1 VEEERVRSALE
12 IAMERISA
20 LPGLTPEDIAAQKEK
35 EFGPKG
41 EAIAARYMSGL
52 LTDEDLAA
60 ELDKH
65 RTDQWQ
71 IVRRALISSLC
82 QTLQLDGDLVSA
94 GKALSGLRRIATPK
108 TSVIGKAASDYQSIV
123 HEFDREKRK
132 QSVEIEATALQP
144 LGISGTAV
152 RCNLSENAHWLEE
165 LKELRRA
172 YEPKLERLRD
182 ALLKELQA
190 S

>member
-1 VEEERVRSALE
+1 MEEERVRSALE

-20 LPGLTPEDIAAQKEK
+20 LPELTPEDIAAQKEK

-52 LTDEDLAA
+52 LDDEELTA

-65 RTDQWQ
+65 RANQWQ
-71 IVRRALISSLC
+71 IVRRTLISSLC
-82 QTLQLDGDLVSA
+82 QTLQLDGDLVAA
-94 GKALSGLRRIATPK
+94 GKALSGLCRIAAER
-108 TSVIGKAASDYQSIV
+108 TSVIGEAASDYQSIV

-132 QSVEIEATALQP
+132 QSAEMEATALQP

-152 RCNLSENAHWLEE
+152 RCNPAENAHWLEE

-172 YEPKLERLRD
+172 YEPKLARVRD

>member
-1 VEEERVRSALE
+1 VEDERVKSALE

-20 LPGLTPEDIAAQKEK
+20 LPGLTPADIAAQKEK

-52 LTDEDLAA
+52 LDDGELTA

-65 RTDQWQ
+65 RTNQWQ
-71 IVRRALISSLC
+71 IVRRGLISSLC
-82 QTLQLDGDLVSA
+82 QTLQLGGDLVLA
-94 GKALSGLRRIATPK
+94 GKALNGLCRVAAGK
-108 TSVIGKAASDYQSIV
+108 SSLIGEAASEYQSIV

-132 QSVEIEATALQP
+132 QSAEIEATVLQP

-152 RCNLSENAHWLEE
+152 RYNPSENARWLEG

-182 ALLKELQA
+182 ALMKELQP

>member
-1 VEEERVRSALE
+1 MEEEGIRSALE

-20 LPGLTPEDIAAQKEK
+20 LPELTPEDIAAQKEK

-52 LTDEDLAA
+52 LDEEELFA

-65 RTDQWQ
+65 GAIQQQ

-82 QTLQLDGDLVSA
+82 QPLQLDGDMTLA
-94 GKALSGLRRIATPK
+94 GKALSGLSRIAPGK
-108 TSVIGKAASDYQSIV
+108 APMIGKAASDYQSIV
-123 HEFDREKRK
+123 HEYDREKQR
-132 QSVEIEATALQP
+132 QSGKIEAMTLQP

-152 RCNLSENAHWLEE
+152 RCNPSENAHWLEA
-165 LKELRRA
+165 LKTLRRA
-172 YEPKLERLRD
+172 YEPKLEHLRD
-182 ALLKELQA
+182 ALRKELQA

>member
-1 VEEERVRSALE
+1 VEEERIRSALE

-20 LPGLTPEDIAAQKEK
+20 LPELTPEDIAAQKEK

-52 LTDEDLAA
+52 LDDEELFA

-65 RTDQWQ
+65 RAIQRQ
-71 IVRRALISSLC
+71 IVRHALISSLC
-82 QTLQLDGDLVSA
+82 QTLRLDGDMTLA
-94 GKALSGLRRIATPK
+94 GKALSGFSRIAPGK
-108 TSVIGKAASDYQSIV
+108 ASVIGKAASDYQSIV
-123 HEFDREKRK
+123 HEFDREKQR
-132 QSVEIEATALQP
+132 QSEEIEAMALQP

-152 RCNLSENAHWLEE
+152 RCNPSENAHWLEA
-165 LKELRRA
+165 LNKLRRA

-182 ALLKELQA
+182 TLMKDLQA